1 MCMPPASPLPFVLP
15 TILHAPKTTRS
26 PSRVPCQG
34 RALPKVCD
42 PQGVVVDEMGQYV
55 EGWPIVRSDHA
66 GRVPYSGR
74 ATVPRGA
81 FLFREGVG
89 GLIRGVTLMPGDI
102 LGLPFRAPPIT
113 KEHHRYSPPPYRPLG
128 MVVLS
133 AHRGC
138 LSMCGVVVWMGP
150 LLWLWIELRGRVLF
164 LGWGRGSVVGV
175 VAGLRRYL
183 LLGTWGLG
191 DNSYYICRG

>member
-1 MCMPPASPLPFVLP
+1 ML
-15 TILHAPKTTRS
+15 
-26 PSRVPCQG
+26 
-34 RALPKVCD
+34 
-42 PQGVVVDEMGQYV
+42 
-55 EGWPIVRSDHA
+55 
-66 GRVPYSGR
+66 
-74 ATVPRGA
+74 
-81 FLFREGVG
+81 
-89 GLIRGVTLMPGDI
+89 GDI
-102 LGLPFRAPPIT
+102 LRT
-113 KEHHRYSPPPYRPLG
+113 TCYRRYSQSPFLPDPIVV
-128 MVVLS
+128 VVLS

-164 LGWGRGSVVGV
+164 LGCGRGSVGVV

>member
-1 MCMPPASPLPFVLP
+1 MPPLPASIRAAAI
-15 TILHAPKTTRS
+15 ILHAPKITRS

-55 EGWPIVRSDHA
+55 EGWAMMGSDHA

-89 GLIRGVTLMPGDI
+89 GLIRGVTPYA
-102 LGLPFRAPPIT
+102 R
-113 KEHHRYSPPPYRPLG
+113 RYSRTPL
-128 MVVLS
+128 
-133 AHRGC
+133 
-138 LSMCGVVVWMGP
+138 
-150 LLWLWIELRGRVLF
+150 
-164 LGWGRGSVVGV
+164 
-175 VAGLRRYL
+175 
-183 LLGTWGLG
+183 
-191 DNSYYICRG
+191 